1 MNEGARVSL
10 VGKGSLE
17 ETLGDRQGVEYSNK
31 LTRVGVRALGEGK
44 NVLCCAS
51 CVVPP

>member
-1 MNEGARVSL
+1 MNAGARVSL

-31 LTRVGVRALGEGK
+31 LTRVGVRALGE
-44 NVLCCAS
+44 VRTSVCEF
-51 CVVPP
+51 

>member
-17 ETLGDRQGVEYSNK
+17 ETLGDRQGVEYSK
-31 LTRVGVRALGEGK
+31 ELTRAGVRALREGG

>member
-1 MNEGARVSL
+1 MNAGARVSL

-44 NVLCCAS
+44 NALCCAC
-51 CVVPP
+51 CVAPP